1 MYCYHYQS
9 VLPIIAEMNQ
19 VALFSRWSLLNFAEE
34 ESLDLGALGLLYEKH
49 QSGLSDQE

>member
-1 MYCYHYQS
+1 
-9 VLPIIAEMNQ
+9 LP
-19 VALFSRWSLLNFAEE
+19 FSAVEPLLNFAEE